1 MFPSRD
7 FTRWGTGSPVPS
19 SIGVLTGTSPCL
31 AFASSRSAISFEMSK
46 GVLSYIVQRM
56 RAT

>member
-31 AFASSRSAISFEMSK
+31 AMAASRSAISFEMSK
-46 GVLSYIVQRM
+46 GVLSRSVQYRLS
-56 RAT
+56 T